1 LSRDGHSLWYA
12 ALRTSV
18 RLSNS
23 ATVRS
28 IPMSVE
34 TTAAAEEADRRFV
47 FHPFTR
53 LDEHERTGSPSMIVT
68 GRGVRVLDIH
78 GRSYIDGMAGLWCV
92 NVGYGRTE
100 LGDAMREHAGRLGY
114 YHAFSSMGT
123 DTPGLLAERI
133 VDLAPP
139 GMSKVFF
146 GCTGSDANDTQV
158 KLVWFYNN
166 VLGRPEKKKIIA
178 RDRGYHGVSVMSAGL
193 TGLPGLHTDFDLPLP
208 MVRHTTAPHRLWE
221 AEPGATDEAFAQ
233 KLADDLE
240 ALILAEGPE
249 TVAAFIA
256 EPVMGAG
263 GVLVPPAT
271 YFERIQD
278 VLRRYDVLLI
288 ADEVITAFGR
298 LGAWFGSGLFAV
310 EPDLITVAKG
320 LTSGYFPLS
329 GSIVSDR
336 VWRVL
341 VDGSRGGPFGHGYT
355 YSAHPL
361 AAAVAM
367 ANLDLIESEGLLAQA
382 RERGAQLQALLREA
396 FDDHPLVG
404 EVRGTALIAALEFV
418 ASKDPPQPFD
428 PARKVGARVTRRC
441 LELGLITRAL
451 PSADTI
457 SFSPPLVITEDEVA
471 ELVRIARQAVDE
483 VAAELRREV

>member
-1 LSRDGHSLWYA
+1 MS
-12 ALRTSV
+12 TE
-18 RLSNS
+18 
-23 ATVRS
+23 ATIS
-28 IPMSVE
+28 
-34 TTAAAEEADRRFV
+34 TAEEADRRFV
-47 FHPFTR
+47 FHPFTQ
-53 LDEHERTGSPSMIVT
+53 LDQHEQTGSPSLIVA
-68 GRGVRVLDIH
+68 GSGARVRDIH

-92 NVGYGRTE
+92 NVGYGRVE
-100 LGDAMREHAGRLGY
+100 LAEAMRAGAERLGY

-123 DTPGLLAERI
+123 DTPGLLAERLI
-133 VDLAPP
+133 ELAPP

-166 VLGRPEKKKIIA
+166 VLGRPKKKKIIA
-178 RDRGYHGVSVMSAGL
+178 RSRGYHGVSVMSAGL
-193 TGLPGLHTDFDLPLP
+193 TGLPGLHANFDLPLP
-208 MVRHTTAPHRLWE
+208 MIRHTTAPHRLWE
-221 AEPGATDEAFAQ
+221 AAPGMTDEEFAQ

-271 YFERIQD
+271 YFERIQA
-278 VLRRYDVLLI
+278 VLRCYDVLMI

-298 LGAWFGSGLFAV
+298 LGSWFGSDRFGI

-329 GSIVSDR
+329 GCIVSDR

-341 VDGSRGGPFGHGYT
+341 VDGSASGPFGHGYT

-361 AAAVAM
+361 GAAVAM
-367 ANLDLIESEGLLAQA
+367 ANLDVIENEGLVAQA
-382 RERGAQLQALLREA
+382 TERGARMNSLLREA

-404 EVRGTALIAALEFV
+404 EVRGTALIAALELV
-418 ASKDPPQPFD
+418 AGKDPAERFD
-428 PARKVGARVTRRC
+428 PALKVGARVTRRC

-451 PSADTI
+451 PDANTI
-457 SFSPPLVITEDEVA
+457 SFSPPFVITEEEVG
-471 ELVRIARQAVDE
+471 ELVRIARQAVDD
-483 VAAELRREV
+483 VAAELRSEA

>member
-1 LSRDGHSLWYA
+1 MSID
-12 ALRTSV
+12 TSV
-18 RLSNS
+18 SR
-23 ATVRS
+23 
-28 IPMSVE
+28 
-34 TTAAAEEADRRFV
+34 AEEADRRFV
-47 FHPFTR
+47 FHPFTQLAEHQR
-53 LDEHERTGSPSMIVT
+53 LGSPSMIVT
-68 GRGVRVLDIH
+68 GSGARVHDIH

-92 NVGYGRTE
+92 NVGYGRVE
-100 LGDAMREHAGRLGY
+100 LAETMRVHAERLGY

-123 DTPGLLAERI
+123 DTPGPLAERLI
-133 VDLAPP
+133 KLAPA

-166 VLGRPEKKKIIA
+166 ALGRPEKKKIVA
-178 RDRGYHGVSVMSAGL
+178 RRRGYHGVSVMSAGL
-193 TGLPGLHTDFDLPLP
+193 TGLPGLHANFDLPLP
-208 MVRHTTAPHRLWE
+208 MIRHTTAPHRLWE
-221 AEPGATDEAFAQ
+221 AEPGMSDEDFAT

-240 ALILAEGPE
+240 TLVLAEGPE
-249 TVAAFIA
+249 TIAAFIA

-263 GVLVPPAT
+263 GVLVPPET
-271 YFERIQD
+271 YFERIQA

-298 LGAWFGSGLFAV
+298 LGRWFGSELYSV

-329 GSIVSDR
+329 GCIVSDR

-341 VDGSRGGPFGHGYT
+341 VEGSAGGPFGHGYT

-367 ANLDLIESEGLLAQA
+367 TNLDLIKSEGLVDRAA
-382 RERGAQLQALLREA
+382 ERGRLMHTLLREA
-396 FDDHPLVG
+396 FGDHPLVG
-404 EVRGTALIAALEFV
+404 EVRGTALIGALEFV
-418 ASKDPPQPFD
+418 ASKDPARRFD
-428 PARKVGARVTRRC
+428 PSRRVAARVTRRC

-451 PSADTI
+451 PDGDTI
-457 SFSPPLVITEDEVA
+457 SFSPPFVITEDEVA
-471 ELVRIARQAVDE
+471 ELVRIARRAADDVW
-483 VAAELRREV
+483 AELRSEA

>member
-1 LSRDGHSLWYA
+1 M
-12 ALRTSV
+12 
-18 RLSNS
+18 
-23 ATVRS
+23 S
-28 IPMSVE
+28 IKAS
-34 TTAAAEEADRRFV
+34 TAEEADRRFV
-47 FHPFTR
+47 FHPFSQ
-53 LDEHERTGSPSMIVT
+53 LDRHEQEGSPSMIVA
-68 GRGVRVLDIH
+68 GSGARVQDIH

-92 NVGYGRTE
+92 NVGYGRVE
-100 LGDAMREHAGRLGY
+100 LAEAMRAHAERLGY

-123 DTPGLLAERI
+123 DTPGLLAERLI
-133 VDLAPP
+133 EMAPP

-178 RDRGYHGVSVMSAGL
+178 RNRGYHGVSVMSAGL
-193 TGLPGLHTDFDLPLP
+193 TGLPGLHTNFDLPLP
-208 MVRHTTAPHRLWE
+208 MIRHTTAPHRLWE
-221 AEPGATDEAFAQ
+221 AAPGMTDAEFAQ

-263 GVLVPPAT
+263 GVIVPPAT
-271 YFERIQD
+271 YFDRIQA
-278 VLRRYDVLLI
+278 VLRRYDVLMI

-298 LGAWFGSGLFAV
+298 LGRWFGGDLFGV

-320 LTSGYFPLS
+320 LTSGYYPLS
-329 GSIVSDR
+329 GCIVSDR

-341 VDGSRGGPFGHGYT
+341 VEGSASGPFGHGYT

-367 ANLDLIESEGLLAQA
+367 ANLDLIEDEGLIAQA
-382 RERGAQLQALLREA
+382 AERGSLLQGLLRKA
-396 FDDHPLVG
+396 FEEHPLVG
-404 EVRGTALIAALEFV
+404 EVRGTALIAAVEFV
-418 ASKDPPQPFD
+418 ARKDPPEPFD
-428 PARKVGARVTRRC
+428 PALKVGPRVTRRC

-451 PSADTI
+451 PAADTI
-457 SFSPPLVITEDEVA
+457 SFAPPFVITEDEID
-471 ELVRIARQAVDE
+471 ELVRIARQAVDD
-483 VAAELRREV
+483 VAAELRSEA

>member
-1 LSRDGHSLWYA
+1 MTID
-12 ALRTSV
+12 
-18 RLSNS
+18 
-23 ATVRS
+23 ATA
-28 IPMSVE
+28 
-34 TTAAAEEADRRFV
+34 AAAEEADRRFV
-47 FHPFTR
+47 FHPFTQ
-53 LDEHERTGSPSMIVT
+53 LAEHERTGSPSMIVS
-68 GRGVRVLDIH
+68 GRGARVFDIH

-100 LGDAMREHAGRLGY
+100 LGDAMRDHAERLGY

-123 DTPGLLAERI
+123 DTPGLLAERLI
-133 VDLAPP
+133 DLAPP

-166 VLGRPEKKKIIA
+166 VLGRPAKKKIIA

-193 TGLPGLHTDFDLPLP
+193 TGLPGLHADFDLPLP
-208 MVRHTTAPHRLWE
+208 MIRHTTAPHRLWQ
-221 AEPGATDEAFAQ
+221 AEPGMSDEDFAV
-233 KLADDLE
+233 KLAGDLE
-240 ALILAEGPE
+240 ALIVAEGPD

-271 YFERIQD
+271 YFDRVQE
-278 VLRRYDVLLI
+278 VLRRHDVLLI

-298 LGAWFGSGLFAV
+298 LGSWFGSELFGM

-329 GSIVSDR
+329 GCIVSER

-341 VDGSRGGPFGHGYT
+341 VDGSSAGPFGHGYT

-367 ANLDLIESEGLLAQA
+367 ANLDLIENENLFRAA
-382 RERGAQLQALLREA
+382 VVRGAQLQTLLHET
-396 FDDHPLVG
+396 FDEHPLIG

-418 ASKDPPQPFD
+418 ADKDPATPFD
-428 PARKVGARVTRRC
+428 PALKVAGRVTRRC

-451 PSADTI
+451 PAADTI
-457 SFSPPLVITEDEVA
+457 AFSPPLVISEDEVG
-471 ELVRIARQAVDE
+471 ELVRIVQQAVDQ
-483 VAAELRREV
+483 VAAELRSET

>member
-1 LSRDGHSLWYA
+1 
-12 ALRTSV
+12 
-18 RLSNS
+18 
-23 ATVRS
+23 
-28 IPMSVE
+28 MSTE
-34 TTAAAEEADRRFV
+34 TTASTAEEADRRFV
-47 FHPFTR
+47 FHPFTQ
-53 LDEHERTGSPSMIVT
+53 LDRHEQAGSPSMIVS
-68 GRGVRVLDIH
+68 GSGARVRDIH

-92 NVGYGRTE
+92 NVGYGRVE
-100 LGDAMREHAGRLGY
+100 LGEAMRVGAERLGY

-123 DTPGLLAERI
+123 DTPGLLAERLI
-133 VDLAPP
+133 GLAPP

-166 VLGRPEKKKIIA
+166 ALGRPEKKKIVA
-178 RDRGYHGVSVMSAGL
+178 RHRGYHGVSVMSAGL
-193 TGLPGLHTDFDLPLP
+193 TGLPGLHTNFDLPLP
-208 MVRHTTAPHRLWE
+208 MIRHTTAPHRLWE
-221 AEPGATDEAFAQ
+221 AAPGMTDEAFAQ

-271 YFERIQD
+271 YFERIQT
-278 VLRRYDVLLI
+278 VLRRYEVLMI

-298 LGAWFGSGLFAV
+298 LGRWFGSDLFGI

-320 LTSGYFPLS
+320 LTSGYYPLS
-329 GSIVSDR
+329 GCIVSDR

-341 VDGSRGGPFGHGYT
+341 VDGSASGPFGHGYT

-367 ANLDLIESEGLLAQA
+367 ANLDVIESEGLVDRAT
-382 RERGAQLQALLREA
+382 ERGAQLNALLHES

-418 ASKDPPQPFD
+418 AGKDPAVPFD
-428 PARKVGARVTRRC
+428 PSLKIAARVTQRC

-451 PSADTI
+451 PAADTI
-457 SFSPPLVITEDEVA
+457 SFSPPFVITEDEVG
-471 ELVRIARQAVDE
+471 ELVRIARQAVDD
-483 VAAELRREV
+483 VAAELRRGA

>member
-1 LSRDGHSLWYA
+1 MSTEVA
-12 ALRTSV
+12 AS
-18 RLSNS
+18 
-23 ATVRS
+23 
-28 IPMSVE
+28 
-34 TTAAAEEADRRFV
+34 AAEDADRRFV
-47 FHPFTR
+47 FHPFTQ
-53 LDEHERTGSPSMIVT
+53 LDQHEQVGSPSMIVE
-68 GRGVRVLDIH
+68 GHGVHVVDIH

-92 NVGYGRTE
+92 NVGYGRAE
-100 LGDAMREHAGRLGY
+100 LAEAMRDHAGRLGY

-123 DTPGLLAERI
+123 DTPGLLAERLI
-133 VDLAPP
+133 GLAPP

-178 RDRGYHGVSVMSAGL
+178 RNRGYHGVSVMSAGL
-193 TGLPGLHTDFDLPLP
+193 TGLPGLHADFDLPLP
-208 MVRHTTAPHRLWE
+208 MIRHTTAPHRLFE
-221 AEPGATDEAFAQ
+221 AEPGMADEAFAQ

-240 ALILAEGPE
+240 ALILAEGPD

-263 GVLVPPAT
+263 GVIVPPAT
-271 YFERIQD
+271 YFERIQA
-278 VLRRYDVLLI
+278 VLRRYDVLMI

-298 LGAWFGSGLFAV
+298 VGTWFGSEVFGI
-310 EPDLITVAKG
+310 EPDLVTVAKG

-329 GSIVSDR
+329 GCIVSDR

-341 VDGSRGGPFGHGYT
+341 VEGSAGGPFGHGYT

-367 ANLDLIESEGLLAQA
+367 ANLDVIEHDGLIEQSAT
-382 RERGAQLQALLREA
+382 RGKQLQLLLRET
-396 FDDHPLVG
+396 FGDHPLVG

-418 ASKDPPQPFD
+418 ARKDPAEPFD
-428 PARKVGARVTRRC
+428 PARKVGARVARRC

-457 SFSPPLVITEDEVA
+457 AFSPPLVITEDEIA
-471 ELVRIARQAVDE
+471 ELVRITRRAVDD
-483 VAAELRREV
+483 VTAELRSEA

>member
-1 LSRDGHSLWYA
+1 MSSEA
-12 ALRTSV
+12 
-18 RLSNS
+18 
-23 ATVRS
+23 S
-28 IPMSVE
+28 IAS
-34 TTAAAEEADRRFV
+34 AEEADRRFV
-47 FHPFTR
+47 FHPFTQLGR
-53 LDEHERTGSPSMIVT
+53 HEQAGSPSMIVA
-68 GRGVRVLDIH
+68 GSGASVQDIH
-78 GRSYIDGMAGLWCV
+78 GNSYIDGMAGLWCV
-92 NVGYGRTE
+92 NVGYGRVE
-100 LGDAMREHAGRLGY
+100 LAETMRAHAERLGY

-123 DTPGLLAERI
+123 DTPGLLAERLI
-133 VDLAPP
+133 ELAPP

-166 VLGRPEKKKIIA
+166 VLGRTEKKKIIA
-178 RDRGYHGVSVMSAGL
+178 RRRGYHGVSVMSAGL
-193 TGLPGLHTDFDLPLP
+193 TGLPGLHAGFDLPLP
-208 MVRHTTAPHRLWE
+208 MIRHTTAPHRLWE
-221 AEPGATDEAFAQ
+221 AEPGMSDEAFAQ

-240 ALILAEGPE
+240 ALILAEGPD

-271 YFERIQD
+271 YFERIQA
-278 VLRRYDVLLI
+278 VLRRYDVLMI

-298 LGAWFGSGLFAV
+298 LGHWFGSELFGI

-329 GSIVSDR
+329 GCIVSDR

-341 VDGSRGGPFGHGYT
+341 VDGSADGPFGHGYT

-367 ANLDLIESEGLLAQA
+367 TNLDLLMSEGLLERAE
-382 RERGAQLQALLREA
+382 ERGAQMHELLQEA
-396 FDDHPLVG
+396 FADHPIVG
-404 EVRGTALIAALEFV
+404 EVRGTALIGALEFV
-418 ASKDPPQPFD
+418 ARKDPAEPFD
-428 PARKVGARVTRRC
+428 PSLKVAARVTRRC

-451 PSADTI
+451 PAADTI
-457 SFSPPLVITEDEVA
+457 SFSPPFVITEDEVS
-471 ELVRIARQAVDE
+471 ELVRIARRAVDD
-483 VAAELRREV
+483 VAAELRSEG

>member
-1 LSRDGHSLWYA
+1 MS
-12 ALRTSV
+12 TE
-18 RLSNS
+18 
-23 ATVRS
+23 ATAS
-28 IPMSVE
+28 S
-34 TTAAAEEADRRFV
+34 AEEADRRFV
-47 FHPFTR
+47 FHPFTQ
-53 LDEHERTGSPSMIVT
+53 LDQHEQAGSPSMIVA
-68 GRGVRVLDIH
+68 GSGARVQDIH

-92 NVGYGRTE
+92 NVGYGRVE
-100 LGDAMREHAGRLGY
+100 LAEAMRAGAERLGY

-123 DTPGLLAERI
+123 EAPGLLAERLI
-133 VDLAPP
+133 GMAPP

-166 VLGRPEKKKIIA
+166 VLGRPAKKKIIA
-178 RDRGYHGVSVMSAGL
+178 RNRGYHGVSVMSAGL
-193 TGLPGLHTDFDLPLP
+193 TGLPGLHANFDLPLP
-208 MVRHTTAPHRLWE
+208 MIRHTTAPHRLWE
-221 AEPGATDEAFAQ
+221 AVPGWSDEAFAQ

-271 YFERIQD
+271 YFERIQT
-278 VLRRYDVLLI
+278 VLRRHDVLMI

-298 LGAWFGSGLFAV
+298 LGRSFGSDLFGI

-329 GSIVSDR
+329 GCIVSER

-341 VDGSRGGPFGHGYT
+341 VDGSTSGPFGHGYT
-355 YSAHPL
+355 YSAHPV

-367 ANLDLIESEGLLAQA
+367 ANLDVIENEGLVA
-382 RERGAQLQALLREA
+382 RAAERGTQMNTLLREA

-418 ASKDPPQPFD
+418 AGKDPAVPFD
-428 PARKVGARVTRRC
+428 PALKVAARVTRRC

-451 PSADTI
+451 PAADTI
-457 SFSPPLVITEDEVA
+457 SFAPPFVITEDEVG
-471 ELVRIARQAVDE
+471 ELVRIARQAVDD
-483 VAAELRREV
+483 VAAELRSEP